1 MKPFFAK
8 MKCITPR
15 RPQRE
20 SKVKLFPREE
30 LFLFSEIKT
39 GSVAIISLG
48 HRTLSFVYQVAPWAR
63 KSKQF
68 PFPGFYGNFKTNKS
82 GYSPV

>member
-1 MKPFFAK
+1 MYNSTETAAR
-8 MKCITPR
+8 I
-15 RPQRE
+15 E
-20 SKVKLFPREE
+20 SETLPREV
-30 LFLFSEIKT
+30 SEIKT